1 MTLKDDLIAMDACQ
15 KIIDWVGN
23 RDLAT
28 AWAEC
33 PDATWMLWYA
43 ETKKIDKKLF
53 AECALTCAKTVLQSA
68 SQRHII
74 QDEDN
79 SRLIIEVEQR
89 CLENPTE
96 ENIKTLIFASDAAR
110 FACYK
115 NRPTNHRILS
125 AYGGRGLLNEDFE
138 NVGSAYETILF
149 ASYAVW
155 FACRVIRFDSDASRC
170 ANDAAW
176 SASRAD
182 DTINVPD
189 IIRGIITIDVLEEK
203 P

>member
-15 KIIDWVGN
+15 KIIDWVGD

-125 AYGGRGLLNEDFE
+125 
-138 NVGSAYETILF
+138 VYETILF